1 VVDHVTLRHEARCRS
16 WWHTLVQSFMRCCRR
31 PKREFLF
38 QARSHLRDIKKVSR
52 TRERARPKRAQ
63 SGCFGCVCVFSPPRA
78 RAGRGGRDELTE
90 GPLLATTL
98 LSLPA
103 LCFAFFFA
111 LVLFDI
117 PSRVSHDTSAP
128 SAHIRALKC
137 LGSALY
143 SNILSAVTSGHF
155 AAFFVPCVSSHVFSL
170 ASSVLQPACPSDF
183 LCVLCSW
190 LPATECDWCSVPQ
203 LCQSWSR

>member
-90 GPLLATTL
+90 GALLATTL

-111 LVLFDI
+111 SVLFNI
-117 PSRVSHDTSAP
+117 PSTMSKSRVSHDTSPP
-128 SAHIRALKC
+128 SAHIRSLKC

-143 SNILSAVTSGHF
+143 SHILPAVTSGHF
-155 AAFFVPCVSSHVFSL
+155 AACFCALCLVARFLSGLFCAPTRPPVRL
-170 ASSVLQPACPSDF
+170 SVCAL
-183 LCVLCSW
+183 
-190 LPATECDWCSVPQ
+190 
-203 LCQSWSR
+203 